1 MGMLASGA
9 MSDAAAV
16 SAKGLSLRYPGGT
29 LALDGADFSL
39 APGEFVAVVG
49 PSGCG
54 KSTLLRIAAGL
65 ESPTDGTVEIP
76 ADARTGFV
84 FQDPTL
90 LPWRTVAANVGL
102 SLELQGRADP
112 AAVGAALELVG
123 LSEFAA
129 AYPRELSGGMRMRVS
144 LARALVGA
152 PRLLLLDEP
161 FGALDDITRRR
172 LGEELLAIWQREG
185 WSALFVTHN
194 VAEAAFLAQRVLVMS
209 ERPGRIC
216 ASIEIPFDYP
226 RSAELRAAPEFAR
239 ICGELSRAL
248 EEAR

>member
-1 MGMLASGA
+1 MLGSGA
-9 MSDAAAV
+9 MNESAAV
-16 SAKGLSLRYPGGT
+16 WARGLSLRYPGGT
-29 LALDGADFSL
+29 LALDGVDFSL
-39 APGEFVAVVG
+39 APGEFVAVLG

-65 ESPTDGTVEIP
+65 ESPTDGTVEVP
-76 ADARTGFV
+76 AGAPAAFV

-90 LPWRTVAANVGL
+90 LPWRTVTANVAL
-102 SLELQGRADP
+102 PLELQGRADP
-112 AAVGAALELVG
+112 AAVSAALDLVG

-144 LARALVGA
+144 LARALVGS

-194 VAEAAFLAQRVLVMS
+194 VAEAAFLAQRVLVMN

-216 ASIEIPFDYP
+216 SSIEIPFDYP
-226 RSAELRAAPEFAR
+226 RSAALRAAPEFAR

-248 EEAR
+248 EGAR

>member
-29 LALDGADFSL
+29 LALAGVDFSL
-39 APGEFVAVVG
+39 SPGEFVAVVG

-65 ESPTDGTVEIP
+65 ESPTDGTVGI
-76 ADARTGFV
+76 AGDARTAFV

-90 LPWRTVAANVGL
+90 LPWRTVTANVAL
-102 SLELQGRADP
+102 PLELQGRADP
-112 AAVGAALELVG
+112 AAAGAALALVG

-172 LGEELLAIWQREG
+172 LGEELLAIWQRER

-194 VAEAAFLAQRVLVMS
+194 VTEAAFLAQRVLVMS
-209 ERPGRIC
+209 ERPGRVR

>member
-1 MGMLASGA
+1 

-16 SAKGLSLRYPGGT
+16 SARGLSLRYPGGT
-29 LALDGADFSL
+29 LALDGVDFSL
-39 APGEFVAVVG
+39 APGEFVAVLG

-65 ESPTDGTVEIP
+65 ESPTDGTVEI
-76 ADARTGFV
+76 AGDARTAFV

-90 LPWRTVAANVGL
+90 LPWRTVTANVGL
-102 SLELQGRADP
+102 PLELQGRADSE
-112 AAVGAALELVG
+112 AVGAALELVG
-123 LSEFAA
+123 LSEFAGS
-129 AYPRELSGGMRMRVS
+129 YPRELSGGMRMRVS

-194 VAEAAFLAQRVLVMS
+194 VAEAAFLARRVLVMS
-209 ERPGRIC
+209 ERPGRIR

-226 RSAELRAAPEFAR
+226 RGAELRAAPEFAR
-239 ICGELSRAL
+239 VCGELSRAL
-248 EEAR
+248 EDAR